1 MSQPNHFYTHTF
13 CQHKANKTRGGLPI
27 VNCRTQ
33 ARYSDL
39 FCRKSSLLAL
49 YRTLSIVGERFNNLS
64 NYLRSCCIISH
75 HLPQYA
81 IFPLVYFHI
90 VGASQYT
97 VQKSWVWCVCVP
109 PNQLNMKKIS
119 LQRDN
124 NFFLLLKKKKK
135 KKKKSKKS
143 AVSMDIGS
151 LKSYGCIFWR

>member
-13 CQHKANKTRGGLPI
+13 CQHKVNKTRRGLPI

-81 IFPLVYFHI
+81 IFPLVSFHI

-109 PNQLNMKKIS
+109 PNKLDMKKIS
-119 LQRDN
+119 LSVYGSQK
-124 NFFLLLKKKKK
+124 LCVVCVCVCVCPSESAEYEEKKPTK
-135 KKKKSKKS
+135 
-143 AVSMDIGS
+143 GQ
-151 LKSYGCIFWR
+151 